1 MAASVLVFPLCK
13 NSKMTGNFAP
23 PAANPVAG
31 RTEDETNASGSSS
44 LRRRMY
50 FTGLGLAGLGALD
63 SAYLTYVKFAGAHA
77 ACGGIGDCETV
88 NNSAFSAISGVPIA
102 ILGLAAYLAIIAL
115 FLLERSHPANAEYSR
130 LAAFGVTLIGTIY
143 SGWLTYVEVSI
154 LHAICPF
161 CVASAIIISL
171 LFLISVHRMLANAD
185 TA

>member
-1 MAASVLVFPLCK
+1 
-13 NSKMTGNFAP
+13 MTGNFAP
-23 PAANPVAG
+23 PAVSSVAG
-31 RTEDETNASGSSS
+31 RAEDGENTSGGIS
-44 LRRRMY
+44 LRRSVY

-63 SAYLTYVKFAGAHA
+63 SAYLTYVKFAGAQA

-88 NNSAFSAISGVPIA
+88 NNSAFSEIAGVPIA

-115 FLLERSHPANAEYSR
+115 FLLERSRLAYAEYAR

-143 SGWLTYVEVSI
+143 SGWLTYVEVAI
-154 LHAICPF
+154 LRAICPF
-161 CVASAIIISL
+161 CVISAIIISL

>member
-1 MAASVLVFPLCK
+1 
-13 NSKMTGNFAP
+13 MTGNFAP
-23 PAANPVAG
+23 PAADHVAG
-31 RTEDETNASGSSS
+31 RTEDETNAAGSSA
-44 LRRRMY
+44 LRRGVY
-50 FTGLGLAGLGALD
+50 FTSLGLAGLGALD

-77 ACGGIGDCETV
+77 ACAGIGDCETV
-88 NNSAFSAISGVPIA
+88 NNSAFSAIAGVPIA

-115 FLLERSHPANAEYSR
+115 FLLERSHPADAEYLR
-130 LAAFGVTLIGTIY
+130 LAACGVTLIGTIY

>member
-1 MAASVLVFPLCK
+1 
-13 NSKMTGNFAP
+13 
-23 PAANPVAG
+23 
-31 RTEDETNASGSSS
+31 
-44 LRRRMY
+44 MY

-171 LFLISVHRMLANAD
+171 LFLISVHRMLAIAD